1 MKRYLGLDL
10 GTKTLGVSITD
21 RSNTI
26 IFPYT
31 LIRFNHEDYET
42 AFEKVKEIVEKED
55 ITDIVIGLP
64 KNMDGSLGFA
74 SERTFSFCKLLDK
87 LNKNVFMEDERL
99 TSVAAQKIL
108 LANEIS
114 AKNSK
119 NYIDM
124 QAAVIILEDYL
135 RSINEN

>member
-74 SERTFSFCKLLDK
+74 SERTFNFCKLLDK

>member
-42 AFEKVKEIVEKED
+42 AFLELKEIIVKEG
-55 ITDIVIGLP
+55 ITEWKYSYTFFLSDYGNGKLP
-64 KNMDGSLGFA
+64 
-74 SERTFSFCKLLDK
+74 
-87 LNKNVFMEDERL
+87 
-99 TSVAAQKIL
+99 
-108 LANEIS
+108 
-114 AKNSK
+114 SK
-119 NYIDM
+119 PIC
-124 QAAVIILEDYL
+124 
-135 RSINEN
+135 

>member
-74 SERTFSFCKLLDK
+74 SERTFNFCKLLDR

-108 LANEIS
+108 LANDIS

>member
-21 RSNTI
+21 KSNTI

-31 LIRFNHEDYET
+31 LIRFKSEDYEY
-42 AFEKVKEIVEKED
+42 AYEKVKEIIEKEQ

-74 SERTFSFCKLLDK
+74 ADRTYNFCELLK
-87 LNKNVFMEDERL
+87 QSNLPIFLQDERL
-99 TSVAAQKIL
+99 TSIAAQKML
-108 LANEIS
+108 LANNIS

-124 QAAVIILEDYL
+124 AAAVIILEDYL
-135 RSINEN
+135 RSQDE